1 MKEGIRAMEQAIL
14 RKKWRLVFLCLG
26 LGLFIITGC
35 AKTLREVQT
44 DDKFAVAP
52 ASVQPG
58 LAVLYFEGLYRHINQ
73 MPFGER
79 ALKEGKPGK
88 PIPYLNHRFG
98 DGTVFDSGQS
108 SGVGVQMNGFIRFP
122 SAGRYLLKAKSN
134 DGIRIFINQKMVID
148 DPNWHSG
155 GDRFSEEASVEVG
168 DPGWYSFFLQYFQRK
183 GTSMLELYWQTPGP
197 AGYRIVPADAFG
209 HASVAG
215 KTD

>member
-1 MKEGIRAMEQAIL
+1 MKEGLKAMEQAIL
-14 RKKWRLVFLCLG
+14 MKKWRLVFLCLG

-108 SGVGVQMNGFIRFP
+108 SGVGVQMNGLIRFP

-183 GTSMLELYWQTPGP
+183 GTSMLELYWQAPGP

-209 HASVAG
+209 HIPAPS
-215 KTD
+215 KNN